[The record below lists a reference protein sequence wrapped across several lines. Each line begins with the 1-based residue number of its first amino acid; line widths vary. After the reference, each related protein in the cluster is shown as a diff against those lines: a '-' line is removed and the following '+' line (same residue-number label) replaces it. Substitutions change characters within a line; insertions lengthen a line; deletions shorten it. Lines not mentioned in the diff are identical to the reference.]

1 MVAGWR
7 PLRRYEM
14 TKTQTYVEA
23 RSGMIEREPK
33 PRHRGLNYVR
43 APKVLG
49 QYFTDF
55 LACYDTLTDII
66 KIAQTTDICTRSG
79 NAEGHQK
86 RDHDVRVAIGN
97 RMDQALRAGIQA
109 TKELVN
115 YAADLD
121 IDIMEISLTA

>member
-1 MVAGWR
+1 
-7 PLRRYEM
+7 M

-66 KIAQTTDICTRSG
+66 KIGTNQLTFVLQFRKANGSASESG
-79 NAEGHQK
+79 SIYYNWYSGATHT
-86 RDHDVRVAIGN
+86 
-97 RMDQALRAGIQA
+97 MQALEVAQ
-109 TKELVN
+109 
-115 YAADLD
+115 
-121 IDIMEISLTA
+121 